1 MTATTTAIVST
12 TARRITARGRWTA
25 RQTAKMPVKTTP
37 TNPFVR
43 IDSPSATP
51 AMTPQVS
58 IFRLKA
64 EATEVVVEA
73 TGVLVAETTGAVAA
87 GAGGDAA
94 RTRHSAATHMNGT
107 RPT

>member
-64 EATEVVVEA
+64 EATEVVVKA

-87 GAGGDAA
+87 GGGGGGRRPRDHGAPA
-94 RTRHSAATHMNGT
+94 PNTTR
-107 RPT
+107 